1 MLTPDQIMQAA
12 VDADASD
19 IHMEVGL
26 PPTLRINGDLQ
37 KLDDDIITV
46 DRAWAYIKHIARE
59 RHLDELEHKG
69 GSDFAYEFNEIYF
82 FRVSIFRQ
90 QRRPGCV
97 MRLIPPYKR
106 SLEAIGLG
114 EKVTEILYKPR
125 GLVLIT
131 GPTGSGKS
139 STLAA
144 MIDHVN
150 KHRSCNIITIEDP
163 IEYRHDHGT
172 SIVVQREVGEDV
184 PSFEEAI
191 VKALRQDPDV
201 ILVGE
206 MRNLETIEAAI
217 RAAETGHLVFSTLHT
232 TGAVRTV
239 DRIVDVFPANH
250 RDEVRMQLSGSLQ
263 CVISQQLLPLKDE
276 EGRIAVFEIM
286 FNTPSIAAYIRENKT
301 FRITSDLQ
309 TGAKYGMT
317 TMDASLLKHYLAG
330 RITYQIMVERCYD
343 RDSLDK
349 LLRDAGAAMQSQRA
363 R

>member
-1 MLTPDQIMQAA
+1 MLTPEEILQKAI
-12 VDADASD
+12 DAEASD
-19 IHMEVGL
+19 VHIEVGL
-26 PPTLRINGDLQ
+26 PPTLRINGELQ
-37 KLDDDIITV
+37 PLEDEAVTSE
-46 DRAWAYIKHIARE
+46 RAWAFIKSITRE
-59 RHLDELEHKG
+59 KHLDELEHQG
-69 GSDFAYEFNEIYF
+69 GADFAYEFNQVYY

-97 MRLIPPYKR
+97 MRLIPPYMR
-106 SLEAIGLG
+106 SLDSIGLG
-114 EKVTEILYKPR
+114 EKVREVLYKPR

-144 MIDHVN
+144 MIDHIN
-150 KHRSCNIITIEDP
+150 KERGCNIITVEDP
-163 IEYRHDHGT
+163 IEYRHIHHK
-172 SIVVQREVGEDV
+172 SIIAQREVGEDV

-191 VKALRQDPDV
+191 VRAMRQDPDV

-276 EGRIAVFEIM
+276 AGRVAAFEVM
-286 FNTPSIAAYIRENKT
+286 FNTPSIATYIRENKT
-301 FRITSDLQ
+301 YRITSDLQ
-309 TGAKYGMT
+309 TGGKHGMM
-317 TMDASLLKHYLAG
+317 TMDASLLKLYLDG
-330 RITYQIMVERCYD
+330 RISYQVMMERCYD
-343 RDSLDK
+343 RESLEK
-349 LLRDAGAAMQSQRA
+349 LLRSAAAGMQTERT